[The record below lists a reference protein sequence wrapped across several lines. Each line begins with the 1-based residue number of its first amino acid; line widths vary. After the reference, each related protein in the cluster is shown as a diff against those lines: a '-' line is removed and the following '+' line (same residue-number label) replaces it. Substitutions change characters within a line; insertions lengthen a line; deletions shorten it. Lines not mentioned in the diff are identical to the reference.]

1 MSSTNNL
8 DASSSLINNDHQ
20 TPSTPTPPTKQTQSK
35 SSTTSSVINTNTNN
49 NNNNTAAGEYLLERL
64 RILLNRLQS
73 TTEILHN
80 WPETQGDSAK
90 AHVETCSELITSIR
104 KIVLGVRS
112 VERHVNGTGTGL
124 TPSSTCSSSSNT
136 SQLASISPEA
146 LIAFQTSLD
155 TKCPIPLD
163 LLDLLDVS
171 TTTTA
176 TSNTSSI
183 FGLNPQVYIRG
194 LLKESIRQLAGLERR
209 KHALNMLAT
218 SIEEGMIVMNSSSK
232 KKEEGKVEEEERTT
246 DGKEEK
252 NVKRK
257 RAYDKNNIEGEAERV
272 QKIQRVAN

>member
-1 MSSTNNL
+1 MSSTNL
-8 DASSSLINNDHQ
+8 DAASSSLINNDHQ
-20 TPSTPTPPTKQTQSK
+20 TPSSSTPSPPTKQTQSK
-35 SSTTSSVINTNTNN
+35 SSTTSSVINTN

-124 TPSSTCSSSSNT
+124 TPSSTCSGSSSNSSNT
-136 SQLASISPEA
+136 PQLASISPEA

-218 SIEEGMIVMNSSSK
+218 SIEEGMIAMNSSE
-232 KKEEGKVEEEERTT
+232 KKEGGKVEEEGTT

-257 RAYDKNNIEGEAERV
+257 REYDKNNIEGEGESV
-272 QKIQRVAN
+272 KKIRYE